1 MSDTSSR
8 LKSPRA
14 WVPDLQSPRAWVPDL
29 QLETPQYAE
38 VPPSPRLLVFKSE
51 GLKSP
56 AWIVDADETV
66 SRPFIPTLQI
76 PQHTKQPLSRPENLR
91 PIPSPRDFRKTAP
104 DDESIASS
112 GYKSSIVASIAYS
125 STLDGP
131 IELPAGQRRY
141 WTTEESVR
149 NASHAGSPRAW
160 STASSSPRSS
170 HPASVAPKRR
180 EVTVTGLSPFIQG
193 VVFSR
198 QESHLG

>member
-180 EVTVTGLSPFIQG
+180 EVAVTGLSPLIQG
-193 VVFSR
+193 VVF
-198 QESHLG
+198 